1 MFDVIFT
8 HCSFLACYIY
18 FHFMIFRKSY
28 RCKGQVSSG
37 VLVNPEG
44 GQSMTHRQN
53 TKTESIDDGVV
64 HHHQEAVGR
73 KTSVVKQIAA
83 TPNPQNSSNSGAG
96 NDTDIRST
104 NNDVKIGR
112 DAPRLEDKMALLK
125 VCSISKA

>member
-28 RCKGQVSSG
+28 RCKGQVSSA
-37 VLVNPEG
+37 VLVDPE
-44 GQSMTHRQN
+44 SMTHRQN

-64 HHHQEAVGR
+64 HHHQEVVGR

-83 TPNPQNSSNSGAG
+83 TPNPQNSSNSGAR
-96 NDTDIRST
+96 NDTHNKST

-125 VCSISKA
+125 VCSICKA

>member
-1 MFDVIFT
+1 
-8 HCSFLACYIY
+8 
-18 FHFMIFRKSY
+18 MIFRKSY
-28 RCKGQVSSG
+28 RCKGQVSST
-37 VLVNPEG
+37 VLVDPEG

-53 TKTESIDDGVV
+53 TKTESIDDGLV
-64 HHHQEAVGR
+64 HHHQEVVGR

-83 TPNPQNSSNSGAG
+83 SPNPQNSSNSGAR

-125 VCSISKA
+125 VCSICKA